1 MRRLISLAVSAA
13 LLAIIYWQIDTRH
26 LADVIAGVDPGW
38 LAIGLGMVVPLTVL
52 CALRLALLTPP
63 GTLGI
68 GKAARLTLLASTL
81 NMVLPSKMG
90 DIAKACG
97 VMERGRIG
105 GAQALALV
113 VFEKGWDMA
122 GLLTWCVL
130 ALLIAP
136 SKGPALWAVLALVS
150 ALLAVCLAVLCSP
163 WAAHAMTEVVVRF
176 GPRRLATGAS
186 SLSAAWS
193 EVLGR
198 FWGRTGRAAALV
210 ALSVFIWF
218 LHLLQIWL
226 FILALQ
232 AYAPFLASLFLAP
245 LALLAGLLPLTFAGV
260 GTRDA
265 ALVLLY
271 QPYLSTPTAV
281 ALGILCTLRYLLP
294 AIAGLLF
301 IGGFMDAVRRF
312 QAKAR

>member
-13 LLAIIYWQIDTRH
+13 LLAMIYWQIDARH
-26 LADVIAGVDPGW
+26 LAEVIAGVDPGW
-38 LAIGLGMVVPLTVL
+38 LTVGLGMVVPLTVL
-52 CALRLALLTPP
+52 SALRLALLTPP
-63 GTLGI
+63 GILGI
-68 GKAARLTLLASTL
+68 GKAIRLTLLASTL
-81 NMVLPSKMG
+81 NMVLPSKLG

-130 ALLIAP
+130 ALLVAP
-136 SKGPALWAVLALVS
+136 GKGPGLWAVLALVS
-150 ALLAVCLAVLCSP
+150 ALLAVCVAVLCSP
-163 WAAHAMTEVVVRF
+163 WAARAMTEVVVRF
-176 GPRRLATGAS
+176 GRLAARAT
-186 SLSAAWS
+186 SLSTAWS
-193 EVLGR
+193 ELLGR
-198 FWGRTGRAAALV
+198 FWGRPGRAAALV
-210 ALSVFIWF
+210 VLSIFIWF

-271 QPYLSTPTAV
+271 QPYFSTPTAV

-294 AIAGLLF
+294 AVAGLPF
-301 IGGFMDAVRRF
+301 IGGFLDAVRRF
-312 QAKAR
+312 QAEAQ

>member
-13 LLAIIYWQIDTRH
+13 LLAMIYWQIDTRH
-26 LADVIAGVDPGW
+26 LAKVIAGVDPGW
-38 LAIGLGMVVPLTVL
+38 LAVGLGMVVPLTVL
-52 CALRLALLTPP
+52 SALRLALLTPP

-68 GKAARLTLLASTL
+68 GKATRLTPSASTL
-81 NMVLPSKMG
+81 NMVLPSKLG

-130 ALLIAP
+130 ALLVTP
-136 SKGPALWAVLALVS
+136 GKGPARSLVLVS
-150 ALLAVCLAVLCSP
+150 ALLAVCVAVLCSP
-163 WAAHAMTEVVVRF
+163 WAARAMTEVVVRF
-176 GPRRLATGAS
+176 GPRRLAARAT

-193 EVLGR
+193 ELLGR
-198 FWGRTGRAAALV
+198 FWGRPGRAAALV
-210 ALSVFIWF
+210 VLSVFIWF

-271 QPYLSTPTAV
+271 QPYFSTPTAV
-281 ALGILCTLRYLLP
+281 ALDILCTLRYLLP
-294 AIAGLLF
+294 AVAGLPF
-301 IGGFMDAVRRF
+301 IGGFLDAVRRF
-312 QAKAR
+312 QAEVQ